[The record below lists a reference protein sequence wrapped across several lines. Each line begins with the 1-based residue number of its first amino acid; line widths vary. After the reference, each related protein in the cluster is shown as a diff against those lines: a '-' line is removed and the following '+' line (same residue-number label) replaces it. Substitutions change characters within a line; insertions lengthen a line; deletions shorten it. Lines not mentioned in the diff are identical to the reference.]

1 MLPKKIVIVE
11 DELITARYLKS
22 IIMKMGIEV
31 SGIYDNGEELLAA
44 QQTDCPE
51 MVMMDINIKGEMD
64 GITYAEKVMAL
75 NPNIGIAFVTSYN
88 DTETINRAKAVSPC
102 GYLIKPIVE
111 GDLEAMLMVLE
122 ATKRVPHKKTRAVL
136 TEEFTYDTSVN
147 TLYSNEQLVALTKN
161 ETRCLSFLVT
171 NQNNYV
177 SKTQLMVEVWNDKH
191 NKDSSL
197 NELVH
202 RLRKK
207 IPLLPLK
214 NTRNIGYF
222 LTV

>member
-1 MLPKKIVIVE
+1 MNTIIVE
-11 DELITARYLKS
+11 DEGMTALFLEDSLNNLNHKVLACFDNAESLMDYLHLHRDIDLIF
-22 IIMKMGIEV
+22 
-31 SGIYDNGEELLAA
+31 
-44 QQTDCPE
+44 
-51 MVMMDINIKGEMD
+51 MDINIKGSMD
-64 GITYAEKVMAL
+64 GITCAEKVMAL

-177 SKTQLMVEVWNDKH
+177 SKTQLMVEVWNDEH